1 MNNSKV
7 FKILSY
13 ICLVLT
19 ILISFLIAQ
28 PITVYSL
35 EMVIP
40 INLILLVINC
50 IMAIIFIIKT
60 LKKEINNVNILF
72 PITYLVFVMVVIG
85 IAVIINNKLFIPYI
99 HFNYYFTFVL
109 FNYLLLNIY
118 SLISIKK

>member
-7 FKILSY
+7 FKVLSY
-13 ICLVLT
+13 ISFILT

-35 EMVIP
+35 EVIIP
-40 INLILLVINC
+40 VNLILLGINLLL
-50 IMAIIFIIKT
+50 AIIFIIKS
-60 LKKEINNVNILF
+60 LKKKLNNVNILF
-72 PITYLVFVMVVIG
+72 PIVYLIFMIVVMG
-85 IAVIINNKLFIPYI
+85 IASIINKQLIMPYI